1 MVQKEAGLMETAQLP
16 PTIRKIIESRTGDAV
31 FVVAPDYHIVYWDS
45 QAEFFTGIKAEDAL
59 DKPCYEVVLGE
70 RESGERFCSWG
81 CSVMRM
87 SQEGRPVTSYDMQ
100 VSSPSGGKRW
110 VNVSTLSLDDE
121 DGTYIVH
128 LMRDS
133 QETHDT
139 LDLARNLIRLSKK
152 GDQKAAPLTGRRDL
166 PALTARQLEML
177 SHLSEGKSVKE
188 IRTELHLSEAT
199 VRNHIRSVLQALGA
213 HSQLEALARARE
225 LGILK

>member
-1 MVQKEAGLMETAQLP
+1 MAVTQLP
-16 PTIRKIIESRTGDAV
+16 QTVQKIIESRTGDAV
-31 FVVAPDYHIVYWDS
+31 FVVAPDYRIAYWDS
-45 QAEFFTGIKAEDAL
+45 QAEFFTGIKAENAVG
-59 DKPCYEVVLGE
+59 KPCYVVVLGE
-70 RESGERFCSWG
+70 REGGERFCSWG

-100 VSSPSGGKRW
+100 VHSPSGGKRW
-110 VNVSTLSLDDE
+110 VNVSTLSIDDD

-133 QETHDT
+133 QGTHDT
-139 LDLARNLIRLSKK
+139 LEMAQKLIRVSKK
-152 GDQKAAPLTGRRDL
+152 NDANAATLTERRDL

-177 SHLSEGKSVKE
+177 HHLSEGKSVKE
-188 IRTELHLSEAT
+188 IKAELHLSEAT

-225 LGILK
+225 LGILT

>member
-1 MVQKEAGLMETAQLP
+1 MTTAQLP
-16 PTIRKIIESRTGDAV
+16 QTVQRIIESRTGDAV
-31 FVVAPDYHIVYWDS
+31 FVVAPDYRVAYWDS
-45 QAEFFTGIKAEDAL
+45 RSEFFTGVRAEDAVG
-59 DKPCYEVVLGE
+59 KPCYDVVLGE
-70 RESGERFCSWG
+70 REGGERFCSWG

-110 VNVSTLSLDDE
+110 VNVSTLSIDDE

-133 QETHDT
+133 QGTHEA
-139 LDLARNLIRLSKK
+139 LDMAKYLIQLSKK
-152 GDQKAAPLTGRRDL
+152 DERNATLTERGDL

-177 SHLSEGKSVKE
+177 EHLSEGKSVKE
-188 IRTELHLSEAT
+188 IKAELHLSEAT
-199 VRNHIRSVLQALGA
+199 VRNHVRSVLQALGA

-225 LGILK
+225 LGILG